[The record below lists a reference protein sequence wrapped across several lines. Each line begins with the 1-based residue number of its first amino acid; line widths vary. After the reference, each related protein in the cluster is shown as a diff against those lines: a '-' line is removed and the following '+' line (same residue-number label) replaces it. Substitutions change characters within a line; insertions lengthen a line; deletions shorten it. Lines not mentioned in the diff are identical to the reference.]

1 MYLYAWNNTFNS
13 LPERLGSINSL
24 VDVDVRHNQLKAV
37 PSFSSDNLYYLG
49 LEGNPLCENGNL
61 PNQNGVEGMCT
72 KQCGF
77 DCPSVWLENYWC
89 DDNDFTY
96 DHVKINNIKVNIQ
109 PKPNSG
115 CNTAA
120 CEYDKGDCVVE

>member
-1 MYLYAWNNTFNS
+1 MYAAEALF
-13 LPERLGSINSL
+13 RI
-24 VDVDVRHNQLKAV
+24 
-37 PSFSSDNLYYLG
+37 
-49 LEGNPLCENGNL
+49 EGNPLCENGNL

-96 DHVKINNIKVNIQ
+96 DHVKINNLKMNIQ
-109 PKPNSG
+109 RKPKFR

-120 CEYDKGDCVVE
+120 CEYDKGDCVVEAWEEEEG

>member
-1 MYLYAWNNTFNS
+1 MY
-13 LPERLGSINSL
+13 
-24 VDVDVRHNQLKAV
+24 VDVRHNQLAAV
-37 PSFSSDNLYYLG
+37 PSFSSDNLEYLG

-61 PNQNGVEGMCT
+61 PNMNGVEGMCT

-77 DCPSVWLENYWC
+77 DCPSVLLGKYGC
-89 DDNDFTY
+89 DDNDYTY
-96 DHVKINNIKVNIQ
+96 RNVKFNNLPLSIQ
-109 PKPNSG
+109 PKADSG